1 MAEKLM
7 YKRASAQLKRISE
20 IEPEKDIR
28 VQILGRV
35 IDKTDGTLVVDDG
48 STKAEI
54 VTDDSTAQTGSLV
67 RVFARVLPLEEG
79 YELRGEIV
87 QDMSRLDLDL
97 YKKVYGK

>member
-1 MAEKLM
+1 MADKFM
-7 YKRASAQLKRISE
+7 YKRVAAAAKRISE

-28 VQILGRV
+28 IQILGRV

-48 STKAEI
+48 SARAEI
-54 VTDDSTAQTGSLV
+54 VVDQTDADINDVV
-67 RVFARVLPLEEG
+67 RIFARVLPLEEG

-87 QDMSRLDLDL
+87 QDMSQLHMDL

>member
-7 YKRASAQLKRISE
+7 YKRASAQLKRIAD

-35 IDKTDGTLVVDDG
+35 IDKSDGTLVVDDG
-48 STKAEI
+48 SAKAEI
-54 VTDDSTAQTGSLV
+54 ITDDNSAETGDVV
-67 RVFARVLPLEEG
+67 RIFARVLPLEEG

-87 QDMSRLDLDL
+87 QDMSQLDMDL
-97 YKKVYGK
+97 YKKVYEK

>member
-1 MAEKLM
+1 M
-7 YKRASAQLKRISE
+7 YKRVAAAPKRISE

-35 IDKTDGTLVVDDG
+35 IDKSDGTLVIDDV
-48 STKAEI
+48 SAKAEI
-54 VTDDSTAQTGSLV
+54 IVDENNAEINDMV

-79 YELRGEIV
+79 YELRAEIV
-87 QDMSRLDLDL
+87 QDMSQLDMDL

>member
-1 MAEKLM
+1 MAEKFAYRRM
-7 YKRASAQLKRISE
+7 AAAPRRISE

-35 IDKTDGTLVVDDG
+35 IDKTDGTLVIDDG
-48 STKAEI
+48 SAKAEI
-54 VTDDSTAQTGSLV
+54 IVDENNADISDVV

-79 YELRGEIV
+79 FELRAEIV
-87 QDMSRLDLDL
+87 QDMSQLDMDL